1 MRLSWNVAVAV
12 AIGGFW
18 TTPAFAFGHKHGCN
32 GGTAGFT
39 TVSVPATVTTTR
51 TSSVSVPAFAGASS
65 LNFSSTPAFVTGS
78 SITNFTPSFAQN
90 TITFVPSTFGT
101 TNFGAVNFGGASTAN
116 IGSGDIATL
125 NQSIQTLNATL
136 TRTNLLLA
144 KLAGDT
150 PVGGGSGD
158 IPDVGDTGG
167 FGGAGITSVGT
178 PRTTALQNHQL
189 RFEAHIRAGNLLEA
203 KHQWEKG
210 VAYQQKWD
218 VVNKEMEAKL
228 KALKQIP

>member
-18 TTPAFAFGHKHGCN
+18 TNPAFAFGHKHGCN

-39 TVSVPATVTTTR
+39 TVSVPTTVTTTR
-51 TSSVSVPAFAGASS
+51 TSSVSVPTFFNAT
-65 LNFSSTPAFVTGS
+65 STPAFVTGS
-78 SITNFTPSFAQN
+78 SSFAQN
-90 TITFVPSTFGT
+90 AITFVPSTFVT
-101 TNFGAVNFGGASTAN
+101 TNFGAANFGGASTAN

-150 PVGGGSGD
+150 PGGGGGSGSGD

-203 KHQWEKG
+203 RHEWERG

-218 VVNKEMEAKL
+218 VANKEMEAKL
-228 KALKQIP
+228 KALKAIP

>member
-39 TVSVPATVTTTR
+39 TVSVPTTVTTTR
-51 TSSVSVPAFAGASS
+51 TSSVSVPTFFNAT
-65 LNFSSTPAFVTGS
+65 STPAFVTGS
-78 SITNFTPSFAQN
+78 SSFAQN
-90 TITFVPSTFGT
+90 TITFVPSTFVT
-101 TNFGAVNFGGASTAN
+101 TNFGAANFGGASTAN

-150 PVGGGSGD
+150 PGGGSGD